1 MPGIRKVWGL
11 LTLAILLL
19 AARHSPA
26 DVLFEFSN
34 DVSGTWHDASN
45 WDQGFVPGGVDH
57 VVTID
62 RAGADPIITYSA
74 SSGTTQIKSLTSS
87 ESLVFSGGSLEIL
100 ETANLSAPLS
110 LSGGMLIG
118 GVITTSSS
126 IEANSSGSNALQ
138 GVTLNGAINLTGG
151 SDRVAIYNSLTL
163 NGTADLS
170 GSSSIL
176 EFDGGTQTLGAD
188 AGQSTTIDI
197 GTTSSTVRVLNGAQ
211 LTLED
216 TVTVEGRGMLRGYGS
231 GNTINSDGLIHANES
246 SGYILIDPENF
257 TNTGTLRI
265 SNGSALSLNGNWDN
279 QGTIDLSEG
288 TLNLYDDFTTA
299 NINQSTFTR
308 GSSTEVRLWG
318 NLDNTGEVLD
328 AVGDIHLHSSSSSV
342 AGTIIGGT
350 VNVDLHVTSGAYE
363 SVDGVTLNG
372 TAHLTGGSDRL
383 RVYNSLTLNGTAD
396 LSGSSSI
403 LEFDG
408 GTQTLGADAGQN
420 GLVQLGS
427 SSSTLRVLGGGTLT
441 LDERMVVE
449 GRGRIRGYDGGNTVI
464 NEGLIHANDAGGSI
478 IIDPENFTNL
488 GTLEVSGG
496 GQLSLYENVTNY
508 GSIEVGSGSTLGTF
522 GLGTGGLNLLTG
534 SVMRGD
540 GIISGDLTNSAGTV
554 EPNGLSIS
562 SNYVQMASGTIHITA
577 GGPAQGT
584 EYDFLDISG
593 SASLSGVLQLELRD
607 GFVPEIDDTFTI
619 LEADGGVTGTFDEV
633 VGLGGSAWSV
643 NYLSTSVVVA
653 FQGMSVP
660 EPGSAILS
668 LVSLMIFLGFQS
680 NRRGRIF

>member
-1 MPGIRKVWGL
+1 
-11 LTLAILLL
+11 
-19 AARHSPA
+19 
-26 DVLFEFSN
+26 
-34 DVSGTWHDASN
+34 
-45 WDQGFVPGGVDH
+45 
-57 VVTID
+57 
-62 RAGADPIITYSA
+62 
-74 SSGTTQIKSLTSS
+74 
-87 ESLVFSGGSLEIL
+87 
-100 ETANLSAPLS
+100 
-110 LSGGMLIG
+110 
-118 GVITTSSS
+118 
-126 IEANSSGSNALQ
+126 
-138 GVTLNGAINLTGG
+138 
-151 SDRVAIYNSLTL
+151 
-163 NGTADLS
+163 
-170 GSSSIL
+170 
-176 EFDGGTQTLGAD
+176 
-188 AGQSTTIDI
+188 
-197 GTTSSTVRVLNGAQ
+197 
-211 LTLED
+211 
-216 TVTVEGRGMLRGYGS
+216 MLRGYGS

-593 SASLSGVLQLELRD
+593 AASLSGVLQLELRD

-660 EPGSAILS
+660 EPGSAIIS

>member
-1 MPGIRKVWGL
+1 M
-11 LTLAILLL
+11 
-19 AARHSPA
+19 
-26 DVLFEFSN
+26 
-34 DVSGTWHDASN
+34 
-45 WDQGFVPGGVDH
+45 
-57 VVTID
+57 
-62 RAGADPIITYSA
+62 
-74 SSGTTQIKSLTSS
+74 
-87 ESLVFSGGSLEIL
+87 
-100 ETANLSAPLS
+100 
-110 LSGGMLIG
+110 
-118 GVITTSSS
+118 
-126 IEANSSGSNALQ
+126 
-138 GVTLNGAINLTGG
+138 
-151 SDRVAIYNSLTL
+151 
-163 NGTADLS
+163 
-170 GSSSIL
+170 
-176 EFDGGTQTLGAD
+176 
-188 AGQSTTIDI
+188 
-197 GTTSSTVRVLNGAQ
+197 RVLNGGQ

-231 GNTINSDGLIHANES
+231 GNTITSDGLIHANES
-246 SGYILIDPENF
+246 SGYILIDPDNF
-257 TNTGTLRI
+257 TNTGTLRV
-265 SNGSALSLNGNWDN
+265 SNGSALSLAGNWDN
-279 QGTIDLSEG
+279 QGTIELNEG

-328 AVGDIHLHSSSSSV
+328 AIGDIHLHSSSSSV

-408 GTQTLGADAGQN
+408 GTQTLGADAGQT

-427 SSSTLRVLGGGTLT
+427 SNSTLRVLDGGTLT

-449 GRGRIRGYDGGNTVI
+449 GRGRIRGYDVGNTVV
-464 NEGLIHANDAGGSI
+464 NGGLIHANQAGGSI

-488 GTLEVSGG
+488 GSLQVSGG
-496 GQLSLYENVTNY
+496 SQLSLYENVTNY

-522 GLGTGGLNLLTG
+522 GLGTGGLDLLAG

-554 EPNGLSIS
+554 EPNGLSVS
-562 SNYVQMASGTIHITA
+562 SNYVQMASGTIHILA

-593 SASLSGVLQLELRD
+593 AASLSGVLQLGLRD
-607 GFVPEIDDTFTI
+607 GFVPEIADTFTI

-633 VGLGGSAWSV
+633 VGLGSSGWSV
-643 NYLSTSVVVA
+643 SYLPTSVVVA
-653 FQGMSVP
+653 FEGITVP
-660 EPGSAILS
+660 EPGTFVLS
-668 LVSLMIFLGFQS
+668 LACMMMLHGFAS
-680 NRRGRIF
+680 SRRKRRV

>member
-1 MPGIRKVWGL
+1 MPGNRKVRGL
-11 LTLAILLL
+11 LTLATLLF
-19 AARHSPA
+19 AAPVIRA
-26 DVLFEFSN
+26 DVLFDFSN
-34 DVSGTWHDASN
+34 DDSGTWHDASN
-45 WDQGFVPGGVDH
+45 WDQGYVPGGADH

-62 RAGADPIITYSA
+62 RSGADPIITYSA
-74 SSGTTQIKSLTSS
+74 SSGTRQIKSLSSS

-100 ETANLSAPLS
+100 ETANLSASIS
-110 LSGGMLIG
+110 LSGGTLIG
-118 GVITTSSS
+118 GVITTSNG
-126 IEANSSGSNALQ
+126 IETNSSGSNALQ
-138 GVTLNGAINLTGG
+138 GVTLNGALNLTGS

-197 GTTSSTVRVLNGAQ
+197 GTTTSTVRVLNGGQ

-216 TVTVEGRGMLRGYGS
+216 TVTMEGRGMLRGYGS
-231 GNTINSDGLIHANES
+231 GNTITSDGLIHANES
-246 SGYILIDPENF
+246 SGYILIDPDNF
-257 TNTGTLRI
+257 TNTGTLRV
-265 SNGSALSLNGNWDN
+265 SNGSALSLAGNWDN
-279 QGTIDLSEG
+279 QGTIELNEG

-328 AVGDIHLHSSSSSV
+328 AIGDIHLHSSSSSV

-408 GTQTLGADAGQN
+408 GTQTLGADAGQT

-427 SSSTLRVLGGGTLT
+427 SNSTLRVLDGGTLT

-449 GRGRIRGYDGGNTVI
+449 GRGRIRGYDGGNTVV
-464 NEGLIHANDAGGSI
+464 NEGLIHANQAGGSI

-488 GTLEVSGG
+488 GSLQVSGG
-496 GQLSLYENVTNY
+496 SQLSLYENVTNY

-522 GLGTGGLNLLTG
+522 GLGTGGLDLLAG

-554 EPNGLSIS
+554 EPNGLSVS
-562 SNYVQMASGTIHITA
+562 SNYVQMASGTIHILA

-593 SASLSGVLQLELRD
+593 AASLSGVLQLGLRD
-607 GFVPEIDDTFTI
+607 GFVPEIADTFTI
-619 LEADGGVTGTFDEV
+619 LEADGGVNGTFDEV
-633 VGLGGSAWSV
+633 VGLGSSGWSV
-643 NYLSTSVVVA
+643 SYLPTSVVVA
-653 FQGMSVP
+653 FEGITVP
-660 EPGSAILS
+660 EPGTFVLS
-668 LVSLMIFLGFQS
+668 LACMMMLHGFAS
-680 NRRGRIF
+680 SRHKRRV